1 MDYRRILQLLRR
13 HLVRVLVCV
22 VLGVAVSVLLTRSAV
37 KEYSSTSQIFV
48 SASDRSAD
56 ATNPLSANSS
66 VAGRMLS
73 YVALT
78 TSQEV
83 YRLVRADLG
92 LPEGAPVAQSVEAAI
107 EPATFLINVTVTDP
121 DADLAADVA
130 NSIARNLGTIINRLE
145 ALGSGTTLPTVTT
158 AVTREAVV
166 SDKPVSPVP
175 SRNYALGFGFGLL
188 LGLLVSALREITDTR
203 FRSVTE
209 AREGVAAPVLGII
222 PFDTSMATQRRVVS
236 QSPQSLS
243 AERIRQLRASLRF
256 SDLDNPPQVVA
267 VTSSVP
273 AEGKT
278 SVAVNLAV
286 ALGSEGSR
294 VLYVDVDLRRPR
306 GALAFEVSDQ
316 PGLTEVLVEPDLL
329 GATLHRVDGIDVLAS
344 GGLVPNPSEL
354 LATERMQMLIQRARQ
369 DYDFIILDCPPVLPV
384 ADALTLIQSSDGALF
399 VLGLDRVARE
409 AAVQALTMIDDVGG
423 RVLGVVLNR
432 VRSKLAGAGYNYGY
446 GYGRGQRY
454 GQVYGDEAASTGR
467 AGRRA
472 RRIARAR
479 AKEDARKTGG
489 STAEERTGARA
500 ARGGRDNGRT
510 DAPGRS
516 ARRDRRGVA
525 GADEGVRPEE
535 TGGST
540 AAEAADEART
550 P

>member
-13 HLVRVLVCV
+13 HLLRVLVCI
-22 VLGVAVSVLLTRSAV
+22 VLGVAVSVLLTRAAV

-48 SASDRSAD
+48 SASDRTAD
-56 ATNPLSANSS
+56 AANPLSSNSS

-83 YRLVRADLG
+83 FRLVRADLG

-145 ALGSGTTLPTVTT
+145 ALGSGTTLPSVTT
-158 AVTREAVV
+158 AVTREAVA
-166 SDKPVSPVP
+166 SGSPVSPVP

-188 LGLLVSALREITDTR
+188 LGLLVSALREVTDTR
-203 FRSVTE
+203 FRSVTD
-209 AREGVAAPVLGII
+209 AREGVTAPVLGII
-222 PFDTSMATQRRVVS
+222 PFDVSMATQRRVVS

-243 AERIRQLRASLRF
+243 AERIRQVRASLRF

-432 VRSKLAGAGYNYGY
+432 VRSKLAGAGYGY
-446 GYGRGQRY
+446 GYGRGQGY
-454 GQVYGDEAASTGR
+454 GQAYGDEAASTGR

-489 STAEERTGARA
+489 SKAEERTRTRA
-500 ARGGRDNGRT
+500 ARSGRDNRST
-510 DAPGRS
+510 DARGRS
-516 ARRDRRGVA
+516 GRRDRRGVA
-525 GADEGVRPEE
+525 GADDEVRSDE
-535 TGGST
+535 TGGSA
-540 AAEAADEART
+540 AAEAVDEART